1 MVFNENDFIEVE
13 YTAKDVGTNEIIA
26 TTDEEVAKK
35 AGLDNKETKY
45 GPTLVVL
52 GANNVIRGL
61 DRELRKMSVGESKSL
76 TFKPEDAFGQRD
88 EQLVRV
94 MPLSEFRSHDI
105 NPYPGLQ
112 VRLEDVMAT
121 VKSVNSGRVV
131 VDANHPYAGRDITY
145 EIKVVKQIT
154 EPKGK
159 IIALG
164 KAYGAEPTDVSISG
178 KDLSLHYDSKY
189 KKDAEYFVSKA
200 SLVAAILT
208 YMKDI
213 EKVEIKEDYTK
224 PENKKEA
231 GAEASA
237 SADKD

>member
-1 MVFNENDFIEVE
+1 MAFNENDFIEVD
-13 YTAKDVGTNEIIA
+13 YTAKDANTKEII
-26 TTDEEVAKK
+26 TTTMEAEAKK
-35 AGLDNKETKY
+35 AGIDNKEAKY

-52 GANNVIRGL
+52 GANNVIKGL
-61 DRELRKMSVGESKSL
+61 DRELRKMSIGEEKKL

-105 NPYPGLQ
+105 NPYPGMQ

-131 VDANHPYAGRDITY
+131 VDANHPYAGREIEYDIK
-145 EIKVVKQIT
+145 IIRQLT
-154 EPKGK
+154 EPKSK
-159 IIALG
+159 ISALG
-164 KAYGAEPTDVSISG
+164 KAYGADPTDVSISG
-178 KDLSLHYDSKY
+178 KEVSLHYDSGY

-208 YMKDI
+208 YMKEF
-213 EKVEIKEDYTK
+213 EKVEIKEDYTRPR
-224 PENKKEA
+224 PEKKNDA
-231 GAEASA
+231 PAEKA
-237 SADKD
+237 

>member
-1 MVFNENDFIEVE
+1 MVFNENDFIEVD
-13 YTAKDVGTNEIIA
+13 YTAKDANTKEII
-26 TTDEEVAKK
+26 TTTMEAEAKK
-35 AGLDNKETKY
+35 AGIDNKEAKY

-52 GANNVIRGL
+52 GANNVIKGL
-61 DRELRKMSVGESKSL
+61 DRELRKMSIGEEKKL

-105 NPYPGLQ
+105 NPYPGMQ

-131 VDANHPYAGRDITY
+131 VDANHPYAGREIEYDIK
-145 EIKVVKQIT
+145 IIRQLT
-154 EPKGK
+154 EPKSK
-159 IIALG
+159 ISALG
-164 KAYGAEPTDVSISG
+164 KAYGADPTDVSISG
-178 KDLSLHYDSKY
+178 KEVSLHYDSGY

-208 YMKDI
+208 YMKEF
-213 EKVEIKEDYTK
+213 EKVEIKEDYTR
-224 PENKKEA
+224 PEKKNDA
-231 GAEASA
+231 PAEKA
-237 SADKD
+237 

>member
-1 MVFNENDFIEVE
+1 MAFNENDFIEVD
-13 YTAKDVGTNEIIA
+13 YTAKDANTKEII
-26 TTDEEVAKK
+26 TTTMEAEAKK
-35 AGLDNKETKY
+35 AGIDNKEAKY

-52 GANNVIRGL
+52 GANNVIKGL
-61 DRELRKMSVGESKSL
+61 DRELRKMSIGEEKKL

-105 NPYPGLQ
+105 NPYPGMQ

-131 VDANHPYAGRDITY
+131 VDANHPYAGREIEYDIK
-145 EIKVVKQIT
+145 IIRQLT
-154 EPKGK
+154 EPKSK
-159 IIALG
+159 ISALG
-164 KAYGAEPTDVSISG
+164 KAYGADPTDVLISG
-178 KDLSLHYDSKY
+178 KEVSLHYDSGY

-208 YMKDI
+208 YMKEF
-213 EKVEIKEDYTK
+213 EKVEIKEDYTR
-224 PENKKEA
+224 PEKKNDA
-231 GAEASA
+231 PAEKA
-237 SADKD
+237 

>member
-1 MVFNENDFIEVE
+1 MAFNENDFIEVD
-13 YTAKDVGTNEIIA
+13 YTAKDANTKEII
-26 TTDEEVAKK
+26 TTTMEAEAKK
-35 AGLDNKETKY
+35 AGIDNKEAKY

-52 GANNVIRGL
+52 GANNVIKGL
-61 DRELRKMSVGESKSL
+61 DRELRKMSIGEEKKL

-105 NPYPGLQ
+105 NPYPGMQ

-131 VDANHPYAGRDITY
+131 VDANHPYAGREIEYDIK
-145 EIKVVKQIT
+145 IIRQLT
-154 EPKGK
+154 EPKSK
-159 IIALG
+159 ISALG
-164 KAYGAEPTDVSISG
+164 KAYGADPTDVSISG
-178 KDLSLHYDSKY
+178 KEVSLHYDSGY

-208 YMKDI
+208 YMKEF
-213 EKVEIKEDYTK
+213 EKVEIKEDYTR
-224 PENKKEA
+224 PEKKNDA
-231 GAEASA
+231 PAEKA
-237 SADKD
+237 